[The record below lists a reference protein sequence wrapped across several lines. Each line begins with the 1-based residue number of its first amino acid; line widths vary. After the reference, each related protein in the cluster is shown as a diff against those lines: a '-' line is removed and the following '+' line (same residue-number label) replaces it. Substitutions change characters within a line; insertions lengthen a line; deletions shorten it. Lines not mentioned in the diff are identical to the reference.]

1 MATAMNGD
9 LNDDVCNQNNLNNS
23 LKEASD
29 AKSTHANC
37 TNPQDEFA
45 SSWGFNFDELYAL
58 STKFLKEKEGKA
70 FHISYKDKLSLVAFS
85 KQVIHGKFIEE
96 KSPPVGYLDVIG
108 RDRRQAWQVLGDM
121 SEKDAKIGFIN
132 LLNNICP
139 LFRPFVL
146 AHKCHLEEKERQRL
160 EEEERKR
167 QEEEEEEQLRLEEE
181 QMKLEEERRLQQE
194 KERQKQNQQ
203 KRLIQEAL
211 NRQTFHQ
218 FKAYAEKQFPGDP
231 EQQAVLIRQLQEQHY
246 QQYMQ
251 QVLQEQL
258 SLPPNYKVNSIR
270 MAEPEPPNEEPA
282 RESTPEVSEEEIC
295 DPLPVAAAHMWT
307 RKDISEFKE
316 AIRKEGGDSI
326 IKVGHGETVTVRV
339 PTHDDGTCLFWEFAT
354 DSFDLGFGVYFE
366 WTRSPD
372 SQVTVHISES
382 EEEEEEDEELDSS
395 PNDIEKGI
403 TPLSCDKPPLSVVIP
418 VYRRDCHE
426 EVYAGSHNY
435 PGQGVYLLKFDN
447 SYSLWRS
454 KTLYY
459 RVYYTR

>member
-1 MATAMNGD
+1 MAAAMNGD
-9 LNDDVCNQNNLNNS
+9 LNENVCNQNNINS
-23 LKEASD
+23 CVNETN
-29 AKSTHANC
+29 STISSHTNC
-37 TNPQDEFA
+37 KDPQDEFIA
-45 SSWGFNFDELYAL
+45 SWGFNIDELYTLAA
-58 STKFLKEKEGKA
+58 TFLKEKEGKA

-108 RDRRQAWQVLGDM
+108 RDRRQAWQALGDM
-121 SEKDAKIGFIN
+121 PQSDAKAGFIN

-146 AHKCHLEEKERQRL
+146 AHKCDLEEKEKRRL

-167 QEEEEEEQLRLEEE
+167 QEAEEEEQMRLEEEQLRLEEE
-181 QMKLEEERRLQQE
+181 KRLKQE

-258 SLPPNYKVNSIR
+258 SPSQNHKINSIK
-270 MAEPEPPNEEPA
+270 MAEQENAVEPV

-307 RKDISEFKE
+307 RKDIPEFKE
-316 AIRKEGGDSI
+316 AIRKEGGDGI

-354 DSFDLGFGVYFE
+354 DSYDLGFGVYFE

-382 EEEEEEDEELDSS
+382 EDEEDDDEDLDQAR
-395 PNDIEKGI
+395 NDIEKGV
-403 TPLSCDKPPLSVVIP
+403 TLSDKPPLSVVIP